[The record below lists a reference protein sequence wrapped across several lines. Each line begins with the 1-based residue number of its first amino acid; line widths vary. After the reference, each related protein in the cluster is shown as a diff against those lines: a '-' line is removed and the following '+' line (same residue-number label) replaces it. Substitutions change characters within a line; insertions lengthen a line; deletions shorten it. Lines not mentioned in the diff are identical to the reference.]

1 MPEPTPA
8 TQGINEHAPSCKRT
22 KCTHRT
28 QAACHYPK
36 PPTSRASVTDPGAS
50 AIINIEHNA
59 DVAHALTTTTA
70 AAAPCFIKVSPREL
84 VALPL
89 SVDTGTSLD
98 FGLDGYHVVTAL
110 EEPRAEVGGP
120 RGARLLSPLLLG

>member
-1 MPEPTPA
+1 MHTPHP
-8 TQGINEHAPSCKRT
+8 GS
-22 KCTHRT
+22 
-28 QAACHYPK
+28 CHYPK
-36 PPTSRASVTDPGAS
+36 PPTSRASVIDPGTS

-59 DVAHALTTTTA
+59 DVAHALTTTTTA
-70 AAAPCFIKVSPREL
+70 AVAPCFIKVSPREL